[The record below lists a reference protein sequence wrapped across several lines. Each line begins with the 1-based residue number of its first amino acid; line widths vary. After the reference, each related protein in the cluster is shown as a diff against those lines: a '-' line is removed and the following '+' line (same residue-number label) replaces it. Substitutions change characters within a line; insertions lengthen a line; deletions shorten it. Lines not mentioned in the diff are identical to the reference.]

1 MATVVVNTGGG
12 AVAFFF
18 FAGKVV
24 VEAILGVNELLV
36 YDLVI

>member
-12 AVAFFF
+12 AVAFF